1 LEREERKTTIELEK
15 KLKEEQNKF
24 KEEQNKFKEKR
35 KKLNFNK
42 MALNKLEEQFHLQ
55 QQRIQLV
62 INAVEKQGTLDDD
75 DKEHVPVSVNINF

>member
-1 LEREERKTTIELEK
+1 MEK

-24 KEEQNKFKEKR
+24 KEER

-62 INAVEKQGTLDDD
+62 INAVEKHGTLDDD
-75 DKEHVPVSVNINF
+75 DKQHVSVSVNINF